1 MPVGIGAET
10 MASYVNKWSINQ
22 PGDDE
27 QSTNGH
33 AHVVPALPLPL
44 WKRTFD
50 ILIAGTALLFLVPI
64 GLLVAM
70 VVALRMGRPIL
81 FRQERA
87 GLGGETFEII
97 KFRTMTDARDESGD
111 LLTDEQ
117 RRHWLGNLLR
127 KTSLDELPTLLN
139 IVRGEMSLVGPRP
152 LMARYLDRYS
162 SEQAL
167 RHRVTPGLTGL
178 AQTRGRNTLTWE
190 EKFDLD
196 LEYVRTRS
204 LATDL
209 VILKDTISIVALG
222 TGADGND
229 HTTEFFGTDTS
240 TAA

>member
-1 MPVGIGAET
+1 
-10 MASYVNKWSINQ
+10 MAVSVNNRLINQ
-22 PGDDE
+22 P
-27 QSTNGH
+27 SH
-33 AHVVPALPLPL
+33 IVPALPLPL
-44 WKRTFD
+44 WKRAFD
-50 ILIAGTALLFLVPI
+50 ILIAGTALVLLAPVGLV
-64 GLLVAM
+64 VAM

-87 GLGGETFEII
+87 GLGGRTFEII
-97 KFRTMTDARDESGD
+97 KFRTMTDGRHENGD
-111 LLTDEQ
+111 LLPDEE
-117 RRHWLGNLLR
+117 RRHWVGNLLR

-162 SEQAL
+162 PQQAL

-204 LATDL
+204 LATDFA
-209 VILKDTISIVALG
+209 ILKDTFSIVVLG

-229 HTTEFFGTDTS
+229 HTTEFFGTKTE